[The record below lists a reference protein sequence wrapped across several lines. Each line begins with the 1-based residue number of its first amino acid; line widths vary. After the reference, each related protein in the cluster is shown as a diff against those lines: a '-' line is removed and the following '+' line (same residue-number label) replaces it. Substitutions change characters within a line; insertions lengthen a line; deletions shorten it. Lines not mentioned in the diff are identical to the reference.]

1 MTLKKLFAIQ
11 TLKKMGDI
19 CNFDDIGTFRD
30 IGKGTIIAKNCK
42 IA

>member
-1 MTLKKLFAIQ
+1 MTPKKLFAIQ
-11 TLKKMGDI
+11 TLKKMG
-19 CNFDDIGTFRD
+19 DIGTFRD